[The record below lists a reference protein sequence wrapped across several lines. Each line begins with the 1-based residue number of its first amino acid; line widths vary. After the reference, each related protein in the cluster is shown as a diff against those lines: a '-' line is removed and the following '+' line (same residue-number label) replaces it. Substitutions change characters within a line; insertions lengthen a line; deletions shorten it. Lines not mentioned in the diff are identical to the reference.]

1 MNYKRI
7 EAFFWVAKLGSF
19 RKAAEQQCTTQPA
32 ISSRIAMLE
41 EELGVRLFERDGNSK
56 VLLTLKG
63 QELIRYAERLV
74 NLSNE
79 FVHMANQEAA
89 YSGLLRLGVSETIAH
104 TWLSD
109 FLKTLHE
116 QLPNIT
122 VELTVDVSV
131 NLTNQ
136 LLNSVIDL
144 AFLMGPTGDPSINDI
159 ELWTSPL
166 YWVASPELEV
176 TKENQCPIETLAQ
189 QTIIT
194 YARNTIP
201 FNEISQK
208 FVESVD
214 SPAQIFASSSLAVC
228 RRLVLDGV
236 GIATVPLDIVRADI
250 DKGLLNIVESD
261 WKPSDL
267 AFTASHTMK
276 PYRPELLAIINLAK
290 SIADGYTD
298 PEMLANMPEQ

>member
-1 MNYKRI
+1 MNFKRI

-79 FVHMANQEAA
+79 FVHTANQEAA

-109 FLKTLHE
+109 FLKLLHE

-122 VELTVDVSV
+122 VELTVDLSV
-131 NLTNQ
+131 NLANQ
-136 LLNSVIDL
+136 LVNSVIDL

-159 ELWTSPL
+159 ELWSSPL
-166 YWVASPELEV
+166 HWVASPSLNVERHQHDISE
-176 TKENQCPIETLAQ
+176 LAQ
-189 QTIIT
+189 WTIVT

-201 FNEISQK
+201 YNEISQK
-208 FVESVD
+208 LSETVD
-214 SPAQIFASSSLAVC
+214 IPAQIFTSSSLSVC
-228 RRLVLDGV
+228 RSLVLEGV
-236 GIATVPLDIVRADI
+236 GIAALPTH
-250 DKGLLNIVESD
+250 IVEND
-261 WKPSDL
+261 IKNDLLHVIDTNWHPSEL
-267 AFTASHTMK
+267 EFTASHTMK
-276 PYRPELLAIINLAK
+276 PYKPELLVIINLAK
-290 SIADGYTD
+290 SVADSYTTPLIVD
-298 PEMLANMPEQ
+298 DN